1 MEGMSQASLRGLML
15 IETPQGTWTS
25 KVVLGGRDRVE
36 QSLGLPDAVT
46 KVVAHAVLPPS
57 DDGFHPP
64 GGRLFDQPTLYDHLF
79 GWDPRV
85 ELDFITSMTE
95 VGRLVEFGCGS
106 GRMLIPL
113 LERGYQVDGVD
124 SSSAALNHLA
134 VKVGRRRRGGVP
146 NLVLGDLAEV
156 ALLPCYP
163 AAFAA
168 LNTMRYLPS
177 MDAAAAHLRRAAMSV
192 EAGGRYLVHVA
203 SFGTDLVERPHPGAY
218 IEWEGF
224 GDSDKKVRV
233 RWELAKRQ
241 PRRGY
246 DLEIERIRV
255 WCDGKPIIDEL
266 QSQLSLAISGWC
278 TLFTSEGLWSVCGV
292 VDADQLEPL
301 DAQHQRRAASG
312 NYWFVLDRTDLAAPA
327 LYDA

>member
-1 MEGMSQASLRGLML
+1 ML
-15 IETPQGTWTS
+15 IETPLGTWTS
-25 KVVLGGRDRVE
+25 KVVLSGHDRAE

-46 KVVAHAVLPPS
+46 KVVAHATLPPS

-64 GGRLFDQPTLYDHLF
+64 GGRLFDQPALYDHLF
-79 GWDPRV
+79 GWDPGA

-95 VGRLVEFGCGS
+95 AGRLVEFGCGS
-106 GRMLIPL
+106 GRLLIPL

-134 VKVGRRRRGGVP
+134 AKVGGRRRGGVP
-146 NLVLGDLAEV
+146 RLVLGDLTEA

-177 MDAAAAHLRRAAMSV
+177 TDAVAAHLRRAAMSV
-192 EAGGRYLVHVA
+192 EPGGRYLVHID
-203 SFGTDLVERPHPGAY
+203 SFGTDLVERPYPGEYA
-218 IEWEGF
+218 EWEGF
-224 GDSDKKVRV
+224 GDSDKKVIV
-233 RWELAKRQ
+233 RWELAERQ
-241 PRRGY
+241 PRSDY

-255 WCDGKPIIDEL
+255 WCDGKPIVDEL

-278 TLFTSEGLWSVCGV
+278 TLFAAEGLWSVHGV
-292 VDADQLEPL
+292 VDADELQPL

-327 LYDA
+327 LYNA